1 MKRSDQLAEIWLMRR
16 NRVRRK
22 APSPETL
29 GGKRVGGRKVR
40 GYGSKKVWSKLVE
53 DPRGR
58 TH

>member
-1 MKRSDQLAEIWLMRR
+1 MRR

-53 DPRGR
+53 DPQGR
-58 TH
+58 AH